1 MKNIKKVIRFNELN
15 SIRKKNKNLKI
26 TLVHGTFDFFHY
38 GHFLHLKKSSSYG
51 DILIVSL
58 TADKFVQKG
67 PGRPFY
73 NEKIRLNYIKN
84 FDFVNYILIANYP
97 TAIEVI
103 NALKPNIYVKGSDY
117 VDFKKDHTKQ
127 IVNEVKMLKKNNG
140 KFITTNEKTF
150 SASHL
155 LNIFNDKF
163 TEETKNFLI
172 KFKKNHNFDS
182 IYKKLNKLSSKKIL
196 LIGESIFDEYI
207 FVKTLAK
214 SPKEEIISVQ
224 ELDRKK
230 YLGGILATASQI
242 CDFPKQIEVL
252 TLLGN
257 DKKLIDFTNQTLNKK
272 IKIHNIKDNNRK
284 SIIKTRYLEFNKKQ
298 KLFQNNT
305 LDINFINK
313 NTEDK
318 ILNFLNKKKN
328 KFDAVLVNDFG
339 HGFLTNRIRDYL
351 CKNFSNLSVNVQTNS
366 ANLGYNLITNYKK
379 CDYFTI
385 DEPEARLATR
395 NRFGN
400 ISEIFKKLQK
410 QIYFKS
416 ASITFGDKG
425 AHIFKNKKIFH
436 LPALSKN
443 VIDTLGAGD
452 AYFAYSSLFKIVSND
467 EHEYAFLGN
476 LAGAIKIQYLGHEK
490 YIEKNVFTQ
499 FLKSVL
505 S

>member
-117 VDFKKDHTKQ
+117 FDFKKDHTKQ

-207 FVKTLAK
+207 F
-214 SPKEEIISVQ
+214 I
-224 ELDRKK
+224 
-230 YLGGILATASQI
+230 
-242 CDFPKQIEVL
+242 
-252 TLLGN
+252 
-257 DKKLIDFTNQTLNKK
+257 
-272 IKIHNIKDNNRK
+272 
-284 SIIKTRYLEFNKKQ
+284 
-298 KLFQNNT
+298 
-305 LDINFINK
+305 
-313 NTEDK
+313 
-318 ILNFLNKKKN
+318 
-328 KFDAVLVNDFG
+328 
-339 HGFLTNRIRDYL
+339 
-351 CKNFSNLSVNVQTNS
+351 
-366 ANLGYNLITNYKK
+366 
-379 CDYFTI
+379 
-385 DEPEARLATR
+385 
-395 NRFGN
+395 
-400 ISEIFKKLQK
+400 
-410 QIYFKS
+410 
-416 ASITFGDKG
+416 
-425 AHIFKNKKIFH
+425 
-436 LPALSKN
+436 
-443 VIDTLGAGD
+443 
-452 AYFAYSSLFKIVSND
+452 
-467 EHEYAFLGN
+467 
-476 LAGAIKIQYLGHEK
+476 
-490 YIEKNVFTQ
+490 
-499 FLKSVL
+499 
-505 S
+505 